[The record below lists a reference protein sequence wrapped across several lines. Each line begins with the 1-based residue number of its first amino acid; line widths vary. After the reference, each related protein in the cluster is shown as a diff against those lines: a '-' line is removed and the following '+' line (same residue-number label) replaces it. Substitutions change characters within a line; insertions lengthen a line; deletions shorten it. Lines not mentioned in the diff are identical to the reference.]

1 MSTSFFDIAGN
12 VILKSDLHHGC
23 KAFLFIF
30 YVIVI
35 IYLYFY
41 EGFWFGFCVF
51 MYIKEVIDLI

>member
-12 VILKSDLHHGC
+12 VILKSDLLHGS
-23 KAFLFIF
+23 KGFFFFF

-51 MYIKEVIDLI
+51 MYMEEVIDLT